1 MIDRRE
7 NEMKQVT
14 ITYASGESVAYPS
27 GVKAQ
32 DVIGKMGGLAWPLAA
47 VLVNNELKDLDA
59 PILTD
64 CRVDPVTIDTAQGA
78 TTYRRSLCFLLAIA
92 ARELT
97 PKRRLMA
104 GMAIGT
110 GFYHYYADDK
120 PMSQAEVA
128 ALEARM
134 RDLVARDAPI
144 RVEWRAWAE
153 AVEHFKSTDQPGTLL
168 LLEASN
174 EPVIPLDECAGFRDL
189 HVAPLVPSTGV
200 LKTFALMSYHGGLLL
215 RYPHKERPD
224 QLGDFQD
231 DPVLY
236 SVAAETRERARV
248 LGVASVGALNKV
260 NASKG
265 IKEYIRIAETLQ
277 DKKIAAIADAI
288 AARGGRTK
296 VALIAGP
303 SSSGKTTTSKK
314 LAIQLKVMGLDP
326 VTISLDDYFVN
337 RDRTP
342 LDEKGEPD
350 FECLEALDV
359 EYLNEQLLALFR
371 GEEIELPSY
380 DFKSG
385 SRKAS
390 GKKLGLGPASILV
403 MEGIHG
409 LNDRLTPRIPKEQKF
424 KIYVSALTQLNLD
437 DHNRVSTTDNR
448 LLRRIVRDYSFRG
461 HSAQQTLRMWPSVQ
475 AGERKHIF
483 PYQNSADAAFNSALD
498 YELGVLKVYAEPL
511 LRTVKPGAPE
521 YSEARRLQSFLDY
534 FTPIP
539 AQSVPGDSLLREF
552 IGDSEFKY

>member
-1 MIDRRE
+1 
-7 NEMKQVT
+7 MKQIIV
-14 ITYASGESVAYPS
+14 TYASGEKVAYPS
-27 GVKAQ
+27 GVRAA
-32 DVIGKMGGLAWPLAA
+32 DVIGKLGSLTWPLAA

-59 PILTD
+59 PLLTD
-64 CRVDPVTIDTAQGA
+64 CRIDPVTIDTVQGA

-97 PKRRLMA
+97 PERRLMA

-110 GFYHYYADDK
+110 GFYHYYDDDI
-120 PMSQAEVA
+120 PMSAEDVA
-128 ALEARM
+128 ALEQRM
-134 RDLVARDAPI
+134 RALVDRDAPI
-144 RVEWRAWAE
+144 RVEHRAWAE
-153 AVEHFKSTDQPGTLL
+153 AVEYFKMSNQPGTLL
-168 LLEASN
+168 LLEHSN

-189 HVAPLVPSTGV
+189 HIAPLVPSTGV
-200 LKTFALMSYHGGLLL
+200 LKTFELMPYHGGLLL
-215 RYPHKERPD
+215 RYPHKETPD
-224 QLGDFQD
+224 RIPPFSD

-236 SVAAETRERARV
+236 SVAAESRERAQV
-248 LGVASVGALNKV
+248 LGVASVGALNRV

-277 DKKIAAIADAI
+277 DKKIAAIADAV
-288 AARGGRTK
+288 AARSDTVK
-296 VALIAGP
+296 VVLIAGP

-326 VTISLDDYFVN
+326 ITISLDDYFV
-337 RDRTP
+337 DRTKTP
-342 LDEKGEPD
+342 VDEKGEPD

-359 EYLNEQLLALFR
+359 ELLNEQLLALFR
-371 GEEIELPSY
+371 NEEVELPIY

-385 SRKAS
+385 SRRNVGRKI
-390 GKKLGLGPASILV
+390 KLGPRSILI

-409 LNDRLTPRIPKEQKF
+409 LNERLTPRIPREQKF

-448 LLRRIVRDYSFRG
+448 LLRRLVRDYNFRG
-461 HSAQQTLRMWPSVQ
+461 HSAQQTLKMWPSVQ

-511 LRTVKPGAPE
+511 LRTVKPGCPE
-521 YSEARRLQSFLDY
+521 YSEARRMQAFLDY

>member
-1 MIDRRE
+1 
-7 NEMKQVT
+7 MKQILV
-14 ITYASGESVAYPS
+14 TYASGERIAYPS
-27 GVKAQ
+27 GVRAA
-32 DVIGKMGGLAWPLAA
+32 DVIGKLGSLTWPLAA

-59 PILTD
+59 PLLTD
-64 CRVDPVTIDTAQGA
+64 CRIDPVTIDTVQGA

-97 PKRRLMA
+97 PERRLMA

-110 GFYHYYADDK
+110 GFYHYYDDDI
-120 PMSQAEVA
+120 PMTPEDVA
-128 ALEARM
+128 ALEQRM
-134 RDLVARDAPI
+134 RSLVDRDAPI
-144 RVEWRAWAE
+144 RVEHRAWAE
-153 AVEHFKSTDQPGTLL
+153 AVEYFKSSNQPGTLL
-168 LLEASN
+168 LLEHSN

-200 LKTFALMSYHGGLLL
+200 LKTFELMPYHGGLLL
-215 RYPHKERPD
+215 RYPHKETPD
-224 QLGDFQD
+224 RIPPFTD

-236 SVAAETRERARV
+236 SVAAESRERARV
-248 LGVASVGALNKV
+248 LGVASVGALNRV

-277 DKKIAAIADAI
+277 DKKIAAIADAV
-288 AARGGRTK
+288 AARSDAVR
-296 VALIAGP
+296 VVLIAGP

-326 VTISLDDYFVN
+326 ITISLDDYFV
-337 RDRTP
+337 DRTKTP
-342 LDEKGEPD
+342 RDERGEPD

-359 EYLNEQLLALFR
+359 ELLNEQLLALFR
-371 GEEIELPSY
+371 NEEVELPSY

-385 SRKAS
+385 SRRS
-390 GKKLGLGPASILV
+390 VGKRIKLGPKSILI

-409 LNDRLTPRIPKEQKF
+409 LNERLTPRVPREQKF

-448 LLRRIVRDYSFRG
+448 LLRRLVRDYNFRG
-461 HSAQQTLRMWPSVQ
+461 HSAQQTLKMWPSVQ

-511 LRTVKPGAPE
+511 LRTVKPGCPE
-521 YSEARRLQSFLDY
+521 YSEARRLQAFLDY